1 MLPHVPSW
9 RLLRNLA
16 LLNSTSSLIP
26 CARLA
31 FFRAS
36 HLPSCFP
43 CSSLCVQLPLP
54 GVILAPVFTQWVL
67 LILWVL
73 ASPSQGGVSW
83 ASSQIKLSMCLLLIF
98 YLHMLF
104 DSFIVLITT
113 WKCFVFCLSVACLF
127 HCILSSAKPGSV
139 PSLLTD
145 CFVFS
150 TQERTGQMGR
160 TWLILAE

>member
-9 RLLRNLA
+9 RLLRSLA

-83 ASSQIKLSMCLLLIF
+83 ASSQVKLSMCLLLIF
-98 YLHMLF
+98 YLHVLF

-127 HCILSSAKPGSV
+127 HCILSQCVRYSFQCCAEGPCCWS
-139 PSLLTD
+139 
-145 CFVFS
+145 
-150 TQERTGQMGR
+150 
-160 TWLILAE
+160 ILSSNLHM